1 MQPGTQA
8 KNERIDIRTT
18 TGAKRLLQ
26 EAASARSKT
35 VTQFVLD
42 VALAEAA
49 EVLAEKRL
57 FPMDDA
63 QWAAFEAAL
72 DGSEKARPGLAAL
85 LSAPSVFE

>member
-26 EAASARSKT
+26 EAATARSKT

-42 VALAEAA
+42 VALA
-49 EVLAEKRL
+49 
-57 FPMDDA
+57 
-63 QWAAFEAAL
+63 
-72 DGSEKARPGLAAL
+72 GLVNCVRRT
-85 LSAPSVFE
+85 S